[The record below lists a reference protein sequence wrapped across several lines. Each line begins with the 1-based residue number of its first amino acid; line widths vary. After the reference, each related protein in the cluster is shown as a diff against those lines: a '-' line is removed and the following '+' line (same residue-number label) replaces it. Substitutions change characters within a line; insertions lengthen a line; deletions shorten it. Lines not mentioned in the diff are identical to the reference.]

1 MNGAQCA
8 WYQIQ
13 ISIDEKENYEL
24 LREIAEHN
32 AMFTNSEGV
41 QQVRDARKNTYTS
54 SPEDF
59 EKNVEELFGRKIG
72 EVCDLAIITS
82 KDRFEEL
89 KRGAVESGMKEK
101 NIIFC
106 DNSKDIYSIVTLF
119 CKSGDAVLL
128 EGRVPA
134 ELVKLL

>member
-72 EVCDLAIITS
+72 EVANKADPYL
-82 KDRFEEL
+82 EMEL
-89 KRGAVESGMKEK
+89 DEVKFTPIRGA
-101 NIIFC
+101 
-106 DNSKDIYSIVTLF
+106 
-119 CKSGDAVLL
+119 
-128 EGRVPA
+128 
-134 ELVKLL
+134 